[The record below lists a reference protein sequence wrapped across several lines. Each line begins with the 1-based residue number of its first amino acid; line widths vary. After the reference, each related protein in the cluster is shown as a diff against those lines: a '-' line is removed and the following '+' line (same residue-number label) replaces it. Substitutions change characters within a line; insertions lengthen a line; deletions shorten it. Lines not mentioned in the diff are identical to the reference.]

1 MSIRYTGPYAEQVE
15 QHEGHAASKFSDGT
29 MSPDPAATASPLAAY
44 LAACSCGWQGAVE
57 HAATEQGEE
66 AAEAQWKAEH
76 LGPLID
82 AARAGWDTWPDQLM
96 GQASYVR
103 DRVRAADPAEAL
115 RILDQMIADVDSR
128 RRTVNR
134 LTVQPDQ

>member
-15 QHEGHAASKFSDGT
+15 HHEGHAASKFVDGT
-29 MSPDPAATASPLAAY
+29 VKAESVDNASALDAY
-44 LAACSCGWQGAVE
+44 LAVCSCGWQGDVE
-57 HAATEQGEE
+57 HAATEEGEE
-66 AAEAQWKAEH
+66 AAEAQWKTEH

-82 AARAGWDTWPDQLM
+82 AARSGWDTWPDALV
-96 GQASYVR
+96 GQARYVR
-103 DRVRAADPAEAL
+103 DRVKAADPAEAL
-115 RILDQMIADVDSR
+115 RVLDQMIADVDSR

>member
-1 MSIRYTGPYAEQVE
+1 MGIRYTGPYADQVE

-29 MSPDPAATASPLAAY
+29 ASALNAY
-44 LAACSCGWQGAVE
+44 LATCSCGWSGDVE
-57 HAATEQGEE
+57 HPATEEGEE

-82 AARAGWDTWPDQLM
+82 TARAGWDTWPDELVR
-96 GQASYVR
+96 QAGYVR
-103 DRVRAADPAEAL
+103 DRVKAADPAEAL
-115 RILDQMIADVDSR
+115 RVLDQMIADVDSR

-134 LTVQPDQ
+134 LTVHPDQ